1 MSGAAL
7 PAAGG
12 ALSDA
17 PPAGPATAGV
27 KNSARAKADA
37 PNQVDLA
44 SFMFSLLGR
53 MVPEA
58 RPFGSDGH
66 LCGPATFELL
76 NGQLAEVFPSLGKRI
91 QISHSRREEQTMTDR
106 SEIES
111 LIKSLYAA
119 RVAGDIDTIGAIFAQ
134 DATFKVAGS
143 PEASPMATTAK
154 GHSAIMSLMQ
164 GMIDSFELSDFSIL
178 ETLIDGDKAAVRWQ
192 ATVHHVGT
200 AQSFATELAD
210 FIEVSNNEIVS
221 FIEFL
226 DTAQGV
232 EVLGA
237 G

>member
-1 MSGAAL
+1 
-7 PAAGG
+7 
-12 ALSDA
+12 
-17 PPAGPATAGV
+17 
-27 KNSARAKADA
+27 
-37 PNQVDLA
+37 
-44 SFMFSLLGR
+44 
-53 MVPEA
+53 
-58 RPFGSDGH
+58 
-66 LCGPATFELL
+66 
-76 NGQLAEVFPSLGKRI
+76 
-91 QISHSRREEQTMTDR
+91 MTDR

-134 DATFKVAGS
+134 DATFQVAGS